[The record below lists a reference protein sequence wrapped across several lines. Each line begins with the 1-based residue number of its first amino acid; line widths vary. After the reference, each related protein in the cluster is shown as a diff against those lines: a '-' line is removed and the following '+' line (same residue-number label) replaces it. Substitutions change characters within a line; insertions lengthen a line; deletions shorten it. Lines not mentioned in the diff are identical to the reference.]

1 MNRTAHRGRQ
11 MSDLAARVMKER
23 QDALDRLAVLD
34 RGSRLRDRGVLDA
47 DNTPFT
53 DPVDEAREALARL
66 ELLSGR
72 EVLVGRLKTLARAR
86 EKVHE
91 GTYGH
96 CDQCGE
102 PVPPARLRAMPEAIY
117 CVSCAS
123 DLEAQRSRAARR
135 SRRTAR
141 DPEWPAGAPVDTE

>member
-1 MNRTAHRGRQ
+1 MKKTAHPGQQ
-11 MSDLAARVMKER
+11 MSDLAARVLKER
-23 QDALDRLAVLD
+23 QETLDRLAVLD
-34 RGSRLRDRGVLDA
+34 RGSRRLNRDALEA
-47 DNTPFT
+47 DNTPLT
-53 DPVDEAREALARL
+53 DPVDEAREALAQL

-102 PVPPARLRAMPEAIY
+102 PIPPARLRAMPEAIY

-135 SRRTAR
+135 SRRTAH
-141 DPEWPAGAPVDTE
+141 DPEWPAGALVDTE